1 MKKMRKGKKML
12 LIFLIAIVIGIVGF
26 VVFKFVGNIQQEP
39 ETPQVEEEVIVPLPE
54 TTYSEMQVRN
64 VQMEYL
70 KENNETMISMEI
82 DNTTDKVVEDEFL
95 TVVWIGEDENVL
107 EQMDTWIQRIAPGE
121 QYKISVIEK
130 GDLTSTKQ
138 IKLIEK

>member
-1 MKKMRKGKKML
+1 MKKRRKGKKML